1 VSDQVVLRVS
11 GHEVGAYVVEP
22 AVHRLHGPRPF
33 LHPVRTLGGITVTD
47 AGPLDHPWHLGAS
60 LGMQD
65 VNGTNLWGGRTYVRG
80 LGYTWLGDHGR
91 ISHVEWLARG
101 DDGMAHR
108 LHWYDPADRILLV
121 EDRSLTAAAIAGRP
135 DAWLLDVAYSLSTA
149 NGSTVSL
156 GSPGTN
162 GRPGAAGYGGFFW
175 RAVSSEPATVFSP
188 TSDDEEKVNGSTQPW
203 VAMVTK
209 DPSGAP
215 ATLVFTGLGEGDVW
229 FVRAADYPGVC
240 VALAFDERRVIRS
253 DEPLRRRHRVIIC
266 DGALDAES
274 VSELLSAL
282 PD

>member
-1 VSDQVVLRVS
+1 MSDQVAVRVS
-11 GHEVGAYVVEP
+11 GQTVAEYVVEP
-22 AVHRLHGPRPF
+22 AVHRLHGPRPY

-47 AGPLDHPWHLGAS
+47 AGSLDHPWHLGAS

-91 ISHVEWLARG
+91 IAHVEWLARG
-101 DDGMAHR
+101 DGGMAHR
-108 LHWYDPADRILLV
+108 LHWIDPADRILLI
-121 EDRSLTAAAIAGRP
+121 EDRSLTATAVPGHP
-135 DAWLLDVAYSLSTA
+135 EAWLLDVAYTLSPA
-149 NGSTVSL
+149 HGAVSL

-162 GRPGAAGYGGFFW
+162 GRPDAAGYGGFFW
-175 RAVSSEPATVFSP
+175 RAASSELATVFNAA
-188 TSDDEEKVNGSTQPW
+188 SDDEKKVNGSTEPW

-209 DPSGAP
+209 DPSGAA

-240 VALAFDERRVIRS
+240 VALAFEERRVIRP
-253 DEPLRRRHRVIIC
+253 DEPLHRRHRVLIC
-266 DGALDAES
+266 DGALDAGS
-274 VSELLSAL
+274 VPALLSAL